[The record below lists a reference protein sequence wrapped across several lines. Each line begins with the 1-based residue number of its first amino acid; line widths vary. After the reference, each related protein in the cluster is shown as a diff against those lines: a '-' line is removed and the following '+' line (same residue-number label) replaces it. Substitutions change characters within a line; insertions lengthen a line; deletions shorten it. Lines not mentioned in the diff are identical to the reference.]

1 MTFKDD
7 FIVVCQSQLH
17 GKGLFTKKQIEKGTI
32 IIKIIGEEVDELE
45 CIRRE
50 NEENNVYIFYKND
63 NCYVD
68 VSNNE
73 KLRYLNH
80 SCKSNCYVD
89 EDQNGELVLIASR
102 DIEAYEELTIDY
114 GFDEIYQLCK
124 CDDCNKKIQLSNNL
138 SMKSNFFEY

>member
-80 SCKSNCYVD
+80 SCKFNCYVD

>member
-1 MTFKDD
+1 MTFNDD

-124 CDDCNKKIQLSNNL
+124 CDDCNNKIQLSNNL